1 MKHPRSTL
9 VLTTLLATLL
19 TTTTYAASKH
29 QPSITQTHYD
39 AMEKCI
45 SQTLEALPGTPSQGN
60 GLSERRRAMY
70 MECARKAGFKP

>member
-29 QPSITQTHYD
+29 QPSITQAHYD
-39 AMEKCI
+39 AMEKCV

-60 GLSERRRAMY
+60 GLSDRRRAMY